1 MKEPETNQ
9 SLGAAVLKIVESQL
23 RENDPPE
30 TRQTYERLIEEGH
43 SKSEAKRLI
52 ACVVTSEIY
61 DVMKEEKPF
70 SHKRF
75 VDALN
80 KLPAMSWE

>member
-1 MKEPETNQ
+1 MKEPETNPH
-9 SLGAAVLKIVESQL
+9 LGAAVLEIVENQL
-23 RENDPPE
+23 KGNDPPE
-30 TRQTYERLIEEGH
+30 TRQTYERLIEEGQ

-70 SHKRF
+70 NHKRF